1 MARAIKNLVTV
12 CALAQLNF
20 CDAVKGQGQFA
31 KRKRG
36 APERN
41 VHLGEEPTTRAKEH
55 LARRFQTLTSRPSPA
70 ASSTLAGLGQRVPPV
85 PRFPQPPR
93 QGHSPSPIQPHRQN
107 GSSSSGRQNGT
118 SSTHAGPSNGRQVCG
133 VGHPSRHAPRPTSH
147 VKLPESWK
155 RGLPPAMFLN
165 DNWIKAHAESLR
177 HYAHPVKN
185 PGGDPGPIDLDA
197 IEKSATFSDS
207 PYQYHKHHIFV
218 ESEFI

>member
-1 MARAIKNLVTV
+1 MARVIKNIVAV
-12 CALAQLNF
+12 CALVQLNF

-36 APERN
+36 APVRN
-41 VHLGEEPTTRAKEH
+41 VHLGEEPTSEPKEH
-55 LARRFQTLTSRPSPA
+55 LARRFRAVTSRPSPA

-93 QGHSPSPIQPHRQN
+93 QGHPPSPLWAPRQN
-107 GSSSSGRQNGT
+107 VSSSRGRQNGT
-118 SSTHAGPSNGRQVCG
+118 SSTLAGPANGRHAGSA
-133 VGHPSRHAPRPTSH
+133 GHPSRRALRPTSH
-147 VKLPESWK
+147 VELPESWK

-165 DNWIKAHAESLR
+165 DNWMKAHQESLR

-185 PGGDPGPIDLDA
+185 PGGDPGPIDLVA
-197 IEKSATFSDS
+197 IEKSATFADS

-218 ESEFI
+218 DQFI